1 MICVNVCV
9 HYKHVPLH
17 TQESGQSQVSVLPF
31 YLFQTRS
38 VFCTHDCVEQAS
50 ETLGSQMCTTSPA
63 LLGV

>member
-1 MICVNVCV
+1 MCECVCA
-9 HYKHVPLH
+9 LQTCASAH
-17 TQESGQSQVSVLPF
+17 TGIRGQSQVLVLPF
-31 YLFQTRS
+31 HLFQTRS